1 MKVLNIG
8 SLNIDY
14 VYNVDHILLP
24 GETISTGT
32 RNIYLGG
39 KGINQT
45 IALRKA
51 GVDIYHAGLVGED
64 GQMFLDACKE
74 YGVHDDYIRKI
85 DVSTGHAIIQV
96 DKNGQNSILIYGGA
110 NQEFTEEYIDEVLSH
125 FERDDILML
134 QNEVNLMPY
143 IIDKAYEVGIQIVLN
158 PSPFN
163 EKLKECDLSKVSI
176 FILNEVE
183 GAQIANGETNP
194 DRILD
199 EMLSMYPSARIV
211 LTLGK
216 DGAIYADKANRIV
229 QPIYEVKAVDTT
241 AAGDTFTGYFI
252 AGLVENMKIEDAMR
266 MASKASAIAV
276 TRAGAVQSIPTRQ
289 EVYCNEW

>member
-1 MKVLNIG
+1 M
-8 SLNIDY
+8 S
-14 VYNVDHILLP
+14 
-24 GETISTGT
+24 
-32 RNIYLGG
+32 
-39 KGINQT
+39 
-45 IALRKA
+45 
-51 GVDIYHAGLVGED
+51 
-64 GQMFLDACKE
+64 
-74 YGVHDDYIRKI
+74 
-85 DVSTGHAIIQV
+85 
-96 DKNGQNSILIYGGA
+96 
-110 NQEFTEEYIDEVLSH
+110 
-125 FERDDILML
+125 
-134 QNEVNLMPY
+134 
-143 IIDKAYEVGIQIVLN
+143 
-158 PSPFN
+158 SPFN

-183 GAQIANGETNP
+183 GAQITNGETNP

-252 AGLVENMKIEDAMR
+252 AGLVENMRIEDAMR